1 MTYTGIAK
9 RLLIDKKYVHV
20 YKQRCVNGEITKCM
34 VRKLN
39 ILMATAGTEHM
50 ERKKAEVQL
59 LDLPQMLSRKA
70 HEQGIE
76 QLLL

>member
-1 MTYTGIAK
+1 
-9 RLLIDKKYVHV
+9 
-20 YKQRCVNGEITKCM
+20 M

-59 LDLPQMLSRKA
+59 LDLPQMLSKKA